1 MDAEKYGHEEMSN
14 DELEARI
21 AADLYELS
29 NRLKDTDAKVIGNL
43 LWQMMSRIR
52 EAYRT
57 ARLVLGGDA
66 P

>member
-1 MDAEKYGHEEMSN
+1 MTNAEKYGHGGMSN
-14 DELEARI
+14 DQLEERI

-29 NRLKDTDAKVIGNL
+29 NRLKDTDAAVIGSL
-43 LWQMMSRIR
+43 LWKMMGRIR

-57 ARLVLGGDA
+57 ALLVLGNR

>member
-1 MDAEKYGHEEMSN
+1 MTNAEKYGHEGMSN
-14 DELEARI
+14 DELEERI

-57 ARLVLGGDA
+57 ARLVLGGTT
-66 P
+66 